1 MGEQIIWQLR
11 IGTRL
16 TGFTVEPDGKWPGM
30 WRIHTPS
37 GKISDMVNLSRARD
51 SALILAR
58 QHSRATGHG
67 SGDQPICWE
76 KAGGLAP
83 EAGSMRLNGGEAPG

>member
-1 MGEQIIWQLR
+1 MADGIIWRLR

-30 WRIHTPS
+30 WRIRTP
-37 GKISDMVNLSRARD
+37 GNKISDMVNLSRAKD

-58 QHSRATGHG
+58 QHGRAAGHG
-67 SGDQPICWE
+67 SGDLPAAWE
-76 KAGGLAP
+76 KAGGSAP
-83 EAGSMRLNGGEAPG
+83 EAAPVRPDGGEAPG